1 MYQGSLAILSTSK
14 NATLSTDM
22 CAMRCPGRNASRFL
36 YPRLSIDLRPAVLLL
51 LSRCVLK
58 YQRRL
63 VTTTNIYILVI
74 L

>member
-14 NATLSTDM
+14 IVKLSI
-22 CAMRCPGRNASRFL
+22 SRYL
-36 YPRLSIDLRPAVLLL
+36 YPRQSIDQRLAVLLL

-63 VTTTNIYILVI
+63 VTTINVYILVI
-74 L
+74 CSILKFYNKLT